1 MAKNKCYIASAGSG
15 KTTLLVDEA
24 LQAAMQTKKKV
35 AIVTYTSRNQEE
47 VTKKIYKKINHIPS
61 NVVVL
66 GWYEFLIKYWI
77 RPYKGDVL
85 AELYD
90 KPVSLYFDPT
100 ITDNTRTKKN
110 KYISRYKKGDIK
122 NKYFSKGYKLYSN
135 YVSDYALSCHNKNK
149 SNLIERLS
157 LIFEHLYFDEAQ
169 DFVGYD
175 FEIIK
180 LLIKS
185 SIDCT
190 FALDPRQHTFS
201 TAITRKYNDFC
212 GKLDLFIKEKVNT
225 KKTQYVDFD
234 YLKLTHSHRCN
245 DAICELASK
254 IDGVYSPTTPCQC
267 PECLAIRNAYQHEQ
281 GVFWV
286 RETDVNEFIKH
297 YKAITL
303 RWKPMPI
310 LDKFKHIEI
319 LNFGESKG
327 LSFDACI
334 IYPTEKY
341 RKCLKSGVFNL
352 TGETQAKFYVA
363 VTRARFAVG
372 IIVPGNWT
380 STMQIPFWHPL

>member
-1 MAKNKCYIASAGSG
+1 MVNNKCYIASAGSG
-15 KTTLLVDEA
+15 KTTLLVEEA
-24 LQAAMQTKKKV
+24 LQTAMQTKKKV

-47 VTKKIYKKINHIPS
+47 ITKKIFEKINHIPS
-61 NVVVL
+61 NVVIL

-100 ITDNTRTKKN
+100 ITDYTRNKKN
-110 KYISRYKKGDIK
+110 EYISRYKKGDIR
-122 NKYFSKGYKLYSN
+122 NKYFSKSYKLYSN
-135 YVSDYALSCHNKNK
+135 YVSDFALLCYNKNK
-149 SNLIERLS
+149 SNLMERIY

-180 LLIKS
+180 LLIRG

-212 GKLDLFIKEKVNT
+212 GKLDVYIQEKVNT
-225 KKTQYVDFD
+225 KRTQYVDFD

-267 PECLAIRNAYQHEQ
+267 PECLAIRNAYQQEQ

-286 RETDVNEFIKH
+286 RETDINKFISC
-297 YKAITL
+297 YQATTL
-303 RWKPMPI
+303 RWNNKTE
-310 LDKFKHIEI
+310 LGQHNHIDI
-319 LNFGESKG
+319 MNYGESKG
-327 LSFDACI
+327 LTLDACLI
-334 IYPTEKY
+334 IPTNPFL
-341 RKCLKSGVFNL
+341 KCLKTGVFNI
-352 TGETQAKFYVA
+352 TGTSQAKIYVA

-372 IIVPGNWT
+372 IIVPSNWT
-380 STMQIPFWHPL
+380 STMQIPFWNP